1 MSDVCS
7 IFRDKIFPDKNQII
21 DRQIQEEQQ
30 IVSDLFHK
38 LQEKEKERKEVLQS
52 IKFLSSSKTKVD
64 PDGVSKEF
72 MLKGQKKKLGLLLKS
87 IGKLKGEMRAHEAM
101 VLECENLKIDLNS
114 VGNIKKQKAR
124 LEKFRSEMEDV
135 DADEITEDL
144 DDIAD
149 MQEELHETSE
159 KIDTAM
165 TNAWTSD
172 MDAMESMVDD
182 YLETI
187 QEEDGEEETTI
198 YKEPMPK
205 LPEAPKKS
213 LASSYM
219 STFMGKKEEAPKA
232 VEFDF

>member
-1 MSDVCS
+1 MSHVCS
-7 IFRDKIFPDKNQII
+7 IFRDKIFPDKNRII
-21 DRQIQEEQQ
+21 DRQIEEEQQ
-30 IVSDLFHK
+30 IVSELFHK
-38 LQEKEKERKEVLQS
+38 LQEKEKERKEVIQS
-52 IKFLSSSKTKVD
+52 IKFLSSSSTKVD

-72 MLKGQKKKLGLLLKS
+72 MLKGQKKKLGLLLKA
-87 IGKLKGEMRAHEAM
+87 IKKLKGEMRAHEAM
-101 VLECENLKIDLNS
+101 VLECENLKIDINS

-172 MDAMESMVDD
+172 MDTMEAMVDD

-187 QEEDGEEETTI
+187 QEENEEDTI
-198 YKEPMPK
+198 YEQPTPK

-232 VEFDF
+232 VEFEF